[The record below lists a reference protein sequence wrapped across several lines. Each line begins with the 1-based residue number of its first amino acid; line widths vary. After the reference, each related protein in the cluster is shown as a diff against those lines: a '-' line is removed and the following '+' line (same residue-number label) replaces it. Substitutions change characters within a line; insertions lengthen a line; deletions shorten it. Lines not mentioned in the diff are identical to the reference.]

1 MYWLIALGLT
11 VGAVWAGDSNTL
23 TFTVL
28 MGGRTAGLETE
39 TRSGGATDIR
49 WQYND
54 RGRGPDITAHYAL
67 DATGFPTAVSL
78 TGINYTKAPV
88 SEAFSS
94 STEHRWYVSAEGPP
108 GELAMLARAL
118 LAAKDHS
125 APLLPWGTA
134 TLERGA
140 TATVTAG
147 NRKLQVSEYL
157 IGGMGFSA
165 EPIWLDAANE
175 FFASVAPIQSTIRQG
190 WESAAGDL
198 LRSQMADEEQR
209 LHALAA
215 RLGHRPPH
223 GLAIRHVR
231 VFDSLAGAM
240 RDDRQVRIEGSRI
253 VSVAPDHDGPPAGA
267 EAIDGR
273 GKTLLPGL
281 FDMHAHFES
290 FEGLLNIAC
299 GVTSIR
305 DLGNDMDAL
314 LRFKRQFDDD
324 REIGPRIVL
333 AGIMDGRGPYSG
345 PTNVLVDT
353 EDEAR
358 AAIDRYAAN
367 GYIQIKIYS
376 SVKPEL
382 VPAIVRMAHAKG
394 MRVSGHVPAG
404 MIARQFIDAGVDE
417 MQHINFVL
425 LNFMPDVAPQTNTRV
440 RLTAVAERAAGIDL
454 NSAPVKSFIETLA
467 RRQIVVDPTLGAF
480 EGMLTARKGTV
491 APGYAAIVDRLP
503 LEPRREAYTGGLPV
517 PEGKNRLY
525 RDSFEAML
533 RMVKLLYDAGVP
545 LVIGTDGVEG
555 LMLHRELELWV
566 KAGIPPAK
574 VLQIATIGA
583 ARVARCDAEL
593 GSVTDGKKADLVM
606 VDGDPSQSI
615 SDIRKCSMTIKD
627 GIVYR
632 GADLY
637 RELGMAN

>member
-1 MYWLIALGLT
+1 MHWLIAFVLAI
-11 VGAVWAGDSNTL
+11 GAACAGDSSTL
-23 TFTVL
+23 AFTVL
-28 MGGRTAGLETE
+28 MGGRTAGQETE
-39 TRSGGATDIR
+39 TRSGSTTDIH

-54 RGRGPDITAHYAL
+54 RGRGPDIGAHYVL
-67 DATGFPTAVSL
+67 DAAGFPTEVSL
-78 TGINYTKAPV
+78 TGSNYTRAPV
-88 SEAFSS
+88 SEAFRG

-118 LAAKDHS
+118 LAAKDRS
-125 APLLPWGTA
+125 APLLPQGTA
-134 TLERGA
+134 RLERGA

-147 NRKLQVSEYL
+147 DRKLQVSEYL

-165 EPIWLDAANE
+165 EPIWLDAAGE
-175 FFASVAPIQSTIRQG
+175 FFASVSPIESTIRQG

-198 LRSQMADEEQR
+198 LRAQMAAEEQHLR
-209 LHALAA
+209 ELAA
-215 RLGHRPPH
+215 RLGHRPPR
-223 GLAIRHVR
+223 GLVIRHVR
-231 VFDSLAGAM
+231 AFDSLAGVM
-240 RDDRQVRIEGSRI
+240 RDDQQVLIEGSRI
-253 VSVAPDHDGPPAGA
+253 VSVAADHGGSPAG
-267 EAIDGR
+267 EEVIDGH

-290 FEGLLNIAC
+290 YEGLLNIAS
-299 GVTSIR
+299 GVTTIR
-305 DLGNDMDAL
+305 DLGNDMDTL
-314 LRFKRQFDDD
+314 LRFKRQFDADE
-324 REIGPRIVL
+324 EIGPRIVL

-345 PTNVLVDT
+345 PTNVLADT

-358 AAIDRYAAN
+358 AAIERYAAN

-382 VPAIVRMAHAKG
+382 VQPIVRMAHARG

-404 MIARQFIDAGVDE
+404 MIAQQFIDAGVDE

-425 LNFMPDVAPQTNTRV
+425 LNFMPDVASQTNARV

-454 NSAPVKSFIETLA
+454 SSEQVKSFIETLV
-467 RRQIVVDPTLGAF
+467 RGKIVVDPTLGVF
-480 EGMLTARKGTV
+480 EGMLTARRGTV

-503 LEPRREAYTGGLPV
+503 LEPRREAYNGGLPV
-517 PEGKNRLY
+517 PEKKDQVY
-525 RDSFEAML
+525 RDSFDTML
-533 RMVKLLYDAGVP
+533 RMTRRLYDAGVP
-545 LVIGTDGVEG
+545 LVIGTDGTEG

-574 VLQIATIGA
+574 VLQIATIDA

-593 GSVTDGKKADLVM
+593 GSITGGKKADLVL

-615 SDIRKCSMTIKD
+615 SDIRKCDLTIKD

-632 GADLY
+632 SADLY